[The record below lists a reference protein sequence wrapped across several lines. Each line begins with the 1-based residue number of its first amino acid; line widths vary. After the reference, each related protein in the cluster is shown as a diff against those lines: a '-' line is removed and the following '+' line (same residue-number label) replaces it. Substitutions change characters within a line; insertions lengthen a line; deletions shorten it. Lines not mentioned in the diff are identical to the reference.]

1 MSLTLNLGHIDS
13 RIVAKIKMSLEIN
26 RPCYEVDFTSKS
38 VSKQLDDIL
47 LPTLKFYH
55 KKAKKN
61 AHLQS
66 HQPEQLFKVMSQA
79 LALML
84 TTPKLILP
92 KTAKQSKPSL
102 FFSKLFSYS
111 TA

>member
-1 MSLTLNLGHIDS
+1 MSLSLLG
-13 RIVAKIKMSLEIN
+13 AQIKMSLEIN

-38 VSKQLDDIL
+38 VSEQLKADDVL
-47 LPTLKFYH
+47 LQNQRLNSAT

-92 KTAKQSKPSL
+92 KTTKQSKQ
-102 FFSKLFSYS
+102 KQ
-111 TA
+111 A